1 MNGITR
7 REFLSLSAATA
18 AGLYLAGCQ
27 PLQPPAP
34 PAPASAL
41 PTLPAPTP
49 AEVNLLPADVQTTVE
64 NVVGFMMD
72 DSHTPG
78 LAVGIVQ
85 DGQPI
90 YAQGFGVATAGG
102 DQPVTAQ
109 SIFQV
114 MDMTHVF
121 TAAAAMQLV
130 EQGKLDLD
138 EPVVEVLPYFQLD
151 DERYKQITMRHLLT
165 ESAGL
170 PEMDWFNSAAD
181 WQGKTPQTDD
191 GALERYVR
199 SLGDVQLWHDP
210 GQRPDFCNMSYDIAG
225 DVIAKISG
233 QLFEDYMAQHVL
245 QPLGMVQSTFY
256 PQQVNADLLVTP
268 HVLEAVKPVP
278 SELVTYSRERAPSV
292 GLFSSLGDL
301 LRWTQ
306 ANLNRGE
313 LDGQRI
319 LQAATYDLL
328 WAPFQVYSAL
338 YRTSDFD
345 SKAIG
350 WILGSLGSHPMCQ
363 YLGMDLGFNG
373 AFCLVPERRSG
384 AVVLINLFSS
394 FDTTAAIALSLAEML
409 LDMTALKEA

>member
-1 MNGITR
+1 MNRLTR

-27 PLQPPAP
+27 PLQAPAP
-34 PAPASAL
+34 EAPLA
-41 PTLPAPTP
+41 TLPAPAP
-49 AEVNLLPADVQTTVE
+49 AEVNLLPADLQTTVE
-64 NVVGFMMD
+64 NVVAFMMD

-85 DGQPI
+85 DGEPI
-90 YAQGFGVATAGG
+90 YAQSFGLATAGS
-102 DQPVTAQ
+102 DKPVTAQ
-109 SIFQV
+109 SLFQI

-138 EPVVEVLPYFQLD
+138 APVVEYLPYFQLD

-170 PEMDWFNSAAD
+170 PEMEYWNPAAD

-199 SLGDVQLWHDP
+199 NLGDVQLWQEP
-210 GQRPDFCNMSYDIAG
+210 GQSPGFCNMTYDIAG
-225 DVIAKISG
+225 DVIAKVSG
-233 QLFEDYMAQHVL
+233 EVFEEYMAHHVL
-245 QPLGMVQSTFY
+245 QPLGMSQSTFY
-256 PQQVNADLLVTP
+256 PQQANPELLVTP
-268 HVLEAVKPVP
+268 HMLDGVKAVP

-292 GLFSSLGDL
+292 GLFSSLGNL

-338 YRTSDFD
+338 YRSSDFD

-350 WILGSLGSHPMCQ
+350 WILGSLGSHPMYQ
-363 YLGMDLGFNG
+363 YLGMDMGFNG

-384 AVVLINLFSS
+384 AVVLSNLFSS
-394 FDTTAAIALSLAEML
+394 FDTTSPFALSLAEML
-409 LDMTALKEA
+409 LEMTALKEA